1 MPRRSYR
8 KRSKRYTRRKAKKT
22 SIRRIIKKT
31 VLGIAETKKKYLNV
45 LNNDFNNGWQGTNL
59 IYWIGQGTDDHTRIG
74 DKIQLRGIKF
84 RASIVPALPSQGAA
98 TSAYPF
104 QVRFVCFKKKA
115 NAHSGTTGP
124 SFSENIKPD
133 TIGGTGLTEII
144 DTEKCTVVFDKIYNG
159 TTNLHLNNPAAN
171 LTVSQYPY
179 VFIDHYWKINKNL
192 QFEGD
197 NSGYAKGWN
206 YYFAFYPSW
215 PATLESSTH
224 YAEFNTCTYYKD
236 I

>member
-1 MPRRSYR
+1 MPRRVTK
-8 KRSKRYTRRKAKKT
+8 KRSKRYTRRKAKK
-22 SIRRIIKKT
+22 SSMKRIIKKT
-31 VLGIAETKKKYLNV
+31 ILGIAETKKKYLNV
-45 LNNDFNNGWQGTNL
+45 LDNTPNNTWLGTNL
-59 IYWIGQGTDDHTRIG
+59 VYWIGQGTDDHTRIG

-84 RASIVPALPSQGAA
+84 RASIVPALPSQGPAV
-98 TSAYPF
+98 TPYPF

-115 NAHSGTTGP
+115 NFSSGLTGP
-124 SFSENIKPD
+124 SFSTNIRPD
-133 TIGGTGLTEII
+133 TVGGTGLTEII
-144 DTEKCTVVFDKIYNG
+144 DTEKCVVVFDKIYNG
-159 TTNLHLNNPAAN
+159 TVNTNLASPTGSTSVDA
-171 LTVSQYPY
+171 YPY
-179 VFIDHYWKINKNL
+179 VFINHYWKINKDL

-215 PATLESSTH
+215 PGTTVGSTH